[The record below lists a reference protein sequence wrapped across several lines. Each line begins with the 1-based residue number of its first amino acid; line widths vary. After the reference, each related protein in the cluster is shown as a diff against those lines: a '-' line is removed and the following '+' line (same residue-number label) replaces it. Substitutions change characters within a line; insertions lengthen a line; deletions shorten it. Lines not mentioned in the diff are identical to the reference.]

1 MVRDRQML
9 NIREENDGV
18 KVDNLRQLKVII
30 ALTHHYLWVRV
41 TDLEKPRAVQ
51 PGSHNI
57 TKISDVL
64 GLETH

>member
-1 MVRDRQML
+1 MTTVSVSLIPNKVVFKEDQ
-9 NIREENDGV
+9 ENDCFR
-18 KVDNLRQLKVII
+18 NN
-30 ALTHHYLWVRV
+30 YLWVRL